1 MLRRRTWRRTC
12 RVRWKWF
19 SAEYLLIIAY
29 WAEQA
34 GVWWRRTWR
43 SSCLDSRGTCATTA
57 GMCKSAATLLS
68 ALLTLPQLAPLP
80 AFADASAFI
89 DTGLASGGGVLVHCH
104 AGKSRSC
111 SLVRR
116 DGRAAVKRR
125 IRHGGSEALP
135 TWPKPCPAGC
145 HLYGRCC
152 PPLLGA
158 VRVCRPV
165 LELPC
170 SDLPCTP
177 SPWSHTGAGLAH
189 DAAPLAAQPSHGV
202 PAARA
207 PRGGAQVR
215 PS

>member
-116 DGRAAVKRR
+116 RGAPWNASLRR
-125 IRHGGSEALP
+125 PWVLRLG
-135 TWPKPCPAGC
+135 AGC
-145 HLYGRCC
+145 HWPCQHCRALAAAISWGEQQAPSTQHLPPC
-152 PPLLGA
+152 PHSLL
-158 VRVCRPV
+158 
-165 LELPC
+165 LP
-170 SDLPCTP
+170 S
-177 SPWSHTGAGLAH
+177 GAGLAH
-189 DAAPLAAQPSHGV
+189 DPPPLAAQPSHGV